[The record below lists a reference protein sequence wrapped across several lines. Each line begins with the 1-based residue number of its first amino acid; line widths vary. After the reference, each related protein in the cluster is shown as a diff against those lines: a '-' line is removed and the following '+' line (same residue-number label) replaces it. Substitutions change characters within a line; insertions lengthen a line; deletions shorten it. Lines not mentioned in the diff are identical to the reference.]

1 MHWNLDVSMPLIR
14 IIFVLGLLIFSATPE
29 LCSAGRALLIG
40 IGDYDT
46 DQTGWR
52 KIHGDDDVTL
62 LAPLLKENGYTVSSL
77 TNNYA
82 TKKNIVAAI
91 KKLANECRAGDHV
104 YLRFSCHGQ
113 PVTDC
118 NGDESR
124 EYDEAIAPYDALKS
138 EGYASGNGKY
148 RGENHLIDD
157 EIAPLLDNISR
168 KIGKTGILFVA
179 FDACYSRGLEKG
191 DNDFP
196 EDFDVD
202 ELPDFMRGTADFF
215 SPTDKTY
222 LQSLKPPQ
230 KFSMGSPIA
239 IVSACRE
246 NERNFELR
254 VGNRH
259 YGSLSYCI
267 YKQLLKNAD
276 LLKWVNYFKSGSY
289 KTSGCF
295 LKIQHPSITL
305 YQ

>member
-1 MHWNLDVSMPLIR
+1 MLSIR
-14 IIFVLGLLIFSATPE
+14 ILLLITVLTLSAHTNLFAE
-29 LCSAGRALLIG
+29 SRALLVG

-46 DQTGWR
+46 DRTGWR
-52 KIHGDDDVTL
+52 RIHGDDDVTL
-62 LAPLLKENGYTVSSL
+62 LAPLLRENGYMVCSL
-77 TNNYA
+77 TNSYA
-82 TKKNIVAAI
+82 TKKNIVTAI

-104 YLRFSCHGQ
+104 YLHFSCHGQ

-138 EGYASGNGKY
+138 EGYASGNSKY

-157 EIAPLLDNISR
+157 EIAPLIDNISR
-168 KIGKTGILFVA
+168 KIGKRGILFVA

-215 SPTDKTY
+215 SPSDKTY

-230 KFSMGSPIA
+230 KFSGVSPIA

-254 VGNRH
+254 VGDRH

-267 YKQLLKNAD
+267 YKLLSDNQD
-276 LLKWVNYFKSGSY
+276 FNYWVKYFQTGAY

-295 LKIQHPSITL
+295 LKIQHPSITV
-305 YQ
+305 YK